1 MNSDK
6 WNMIEHN
13 RRLGNLEKNYLK
25 FLNVS
30 NIKTLGPD
38 LYVTVEAISVNGV
51 DCIDFEADGIAQFNS
66 NCIRFDRW
74 LPNVREVN
82 ITDWKYD
89 EESQMLTI
97 EYDGKVEEFIYDSTD
112 LVYFIGD
119 FNADVNK
126 AIASLINLVGEILLK
141 K

>member
-1 MNSDK
+1 MNSNK
-6 WNMIEHN
+6 WNMIEQN
-13 RRLGNLEKNYLK
+13 RKLGNLERNYLK
-25 FLNVS
+25 FLKVS

-51 DCIDFEADGIAQFNS
+51 DCTDFEVDEIAQINS
-66 NCIRFDRW
+66 NCVRFDRW

-97 EYDGKVEEFIYDSTD
+97 EYNGKVEEFIYDSTD

-126 AIASLINLVGEILLK
+126 AIASLIKLVGEILLNK
-141 K
+141 